1 MQRQGFV
8 SILFCIF
15 YLLSPLALFAQ
26 TDSLQ
31 KLQEVRLQGF
41 PLREYAIGTKHFQ
54 LDSIAK
60 RQAIGQTLAQTL
72 MEQTGIYLKQYGAS
86 GIATISFR
94 GTGAGHTAVLWN
106 DLPINSFTLGL
117 SDFNAIPMSATSQ
130 VVVSHGAGSALY
142 GSGSI
147 GGSIQLFSSLPDSA
161 QPNIQVQTFGG
172 SFGNIGGQLAY
183 STRQKHWAVKQVFF
197 AQTAQNDFPFVN
209 TAKFDLP
216 TERQQN
222 AQTTFKG
229 TQTEL
234 YFLPT
239 SKHEFSLKAWI
250 QSRQAQLSP
259 TMNANLQAHLYTQS
273 HQNEKRFLGSWKHLI
288 PTNQAE
294 LELKIGYMDDLYVY
308 DLSDSTHTQTWLAMA
323 QFKTRLT
330 HNLHLRAQ
338 SSHTFITALTD
349 NFDGTKKEARQEIG
363 AGLHWQPL
371 TRLLLALNLRQM
383 WVQARAVP
391 FTPSLGA
398 EYKVGKAWRVKG
410 FVGKT
415 YRVPTLNDKFWATGG
430 NPFLRPENGWTSEIG
445 LQFAYLLWVQ
455 DWILWSPLGNIWT
468 PQNLSYVRARG
479 VELQTSAHYKHR
491 HWQVSQGLAYA
502 YTQSL
507 TEGKQLAYTPYHR
520 ANAWLQAS
528 YKKCFLYQSLSFT
541 SLRYNSLT
549 NTDAMPAFLLWNI
562 SAGKSFRVGKQH
574 FSTQLRI
581 NNLLNTQYQNY
592 ENRAMPR
599 RNLLV
604 VMSYEL

>member
-1 MQRQGFV
+1 
-8 SILFCIF
+8 
-15 YLLSPLALFAQ
+15 
-26 TDSLQ
+26 
-31 KLQEVRLQGF
+31 
-41 PLREYAIGTKHFQ
+41 
-54 LDSIAK
+54 
-60 RQAIGQTLAQTL
+60 
-72 MEQTGIYLKQYGAS
+72 
-86 GIATISFR
+86 
-94 GTGAGHTAVLWN
+94 GHTAVLWN

-147 GGSIQLFSSLPDSA
+147 GGSIQLFTSLPDSA
-161 QPNIQVQTFGG
+161 HSTLQAQLFGG

-183 STRQKHWAVKQVFF
+183 STRQKHWAIKQIFF

-209 TAKFDLP
+209 TAKFDQP

-222 AQTTFKG
+222 AETTFKG
-229 TQTEL
+229 SQTEL

-239 SKHEFSLKAWI
+239 ARNEFSLKAWI
-250 QSRQAQLSP
+250 QDRQAQLSP

-273 HQNEKRFLGSWKHLI
+273 YQNEKRFLASWKHFI
-288 PTNQAE
+288 PENQSE
-294 LELKIGYMDDLYVY
+294 LELKMGYMDDLYVY
-308 DLSDSTHTQTWLAMA
+308 DQRDNTQTQTWLAMA

-330 HNLHLRAQ
+330 HNLHLRTQ

-363 AGLHWQPL
+363 AGLHWQPFSK
-371 TRLLLALNLRQM
+371 LLLALNLRQM

-415 YRVPTLNDKFWATGG
+415 YRVPTLNDKFWAVGG
-430 NPFLRPENGWTSEIG
+430 NPFLRAENGWTSEMG
-445 LQFAYLLWVQ
+445 LQFAPKWEKWEMQAEITPYLLWVQ
-455 DWILWSPLGNIWT
+455 DWILWSPLGNVWT
-468 PQNLSYVRARG
+468 PQNLSFVRARG
-479 VELQTSAHYKHR
+479 IELQTSAHFKHR
-491 HWQVSQGLAYA
+491 TWQVSKGLAYA

-507 TEGKQLAYTPYHR
+507 TDGKQLAYTPFHR
-520 ANAWLQAS
+520 ASAWLQAS
-528 YKKCFLYQSLSFT
+528 HKQWFVYQNLSFT

-549 NTDAMPAFLLWNI
+549 NTDAMPAFLLWNV
-562 SAGKSFRVGKQH
+562 SVGKSFQVGKQRFH
-574 FSTQLRI
+574 TQLKI

-599 RNLLV
+599 RNFLIHLTFNI
-604 VMSYEL
+604 